1 MRDLQIGCA
10 DRVVAVKQDIQID
23 EAGAFGE
30 GFLAAHGRFDFSHPT
45 QEFVRGQ
52 TSFGFEDSIQEPGL
66 IKIVDGRRFVDAGGL
81 FHGDAELTQATLRFA
96 EIFFAI
102 ADVAPES

>member
-1 MRDLQIGCA
+1 MRRGPLA
-10 DRVVAVKQDIQID
+10 K
-23 EAGAFGE
+23 
-30 GFLAAHGRFDFSHPT
+30 GFLLPMADSISRIRRKSSCG
-45 QEFVRGQ
+45 GQ